1 MSLVEAI
8 ILGIVQGLTE
18 FLPVSSSGHI
28 ELVKAIQ
35 QTEIEE
41 DLLFTVFLHL
51 ATALSTAVVFR
62 KDLVAIFK
70 GILSFKWNDE
80 TKFAWFVFV
89 SMIPAALVGLFLKDQ
104 IEALFNKNVLLVGA
118 MLLVTGALLFISDRV
133 KSSQDKE
140 ISTGRSILMGI
151 VQAIAILPGISRSGS
166 TIVTGVLLGIPRNKA
181 ARFSFI
187 MVLPLILGAAAKS
200 FKDFMDMPAI
210 DQTAQPIFE
219 MSVGFVAAFVSGLF
233 AIKWMI
239 KLVEKSQLKWFAY
252 YCFVI
257 GISAVTYSL
266 VQS

>member
-35 QTEIEE
+35 QTELKE

-51 ATALSTAVVFR
+51 ATSLSTAVVFR
-62 KDLVAIFK
+62 KDLLEIFK
-70 GILSFKWNDE
+70 GVLSFKWNEE
-80 TKFAWFVFV
+80 TKFAWFVFI

-104 IEALFNKNVLLVGA
+104 IESLFDKNVLLVGA
-118 MLLVTGALLFISDRV
+118 MLLVTGVLLLVSDKVKNV
-133 KSSQDKE
+133 KSGELTTEKSA
-140 ISTGRSILMGI
+140 LMGV

-166 TIVTGVLLGIPRNKA
+166 TIVTGVLLGLPRNKA

-200 FKDFMDMPAI
+200 VKDFMDLSAV
-210 DQTAQPIFE
+210 DQESSPMFVMT
-219 MSVGFVAAFVSGLF
+219 MGFVAAFISGLF

-239 KLVEKSQLKWFAY
+239 KLVENSQLKWFAY
-252 YCFVI
+252 YCFVV
-257 GISAVTYSL
+257 GSAALVYSL
-266 VQS
+266 V

>member
-35 QTEIEE
+35 QTELKE

-62 KDLVAIFK
+62 KDLLDIIK
-70 GILSFKWNDE
+70 GVLSFKWNEE
-80 TKFAWFVFV
+80 TKFAWFVLI
-89 SMIPAALVGLFLKDQ
+89 SMIPAVFVGLYLEKE
-104 IEALFNKNVLLVGA
+104 IKTLFNENVLLVGA
-118 MLLVTGALLFISDRV
+118 MLLVTGVLLYISDKMKNV
-133 KSSQDKE
+133 KSE
-140 ISTGRSILMGI
+140 ELSTGKSVVMGI

-166 TIVTGVLLGIPRNKA
+166 TIVTGVLLGLPRNKA

-200 FKDFMDMPAI
+200 VKDFMELSGTG
-210 DQTAQPIFE
+210 QESSPIFV
-219 MSVGFVAAFVSGLF
+219 MSMGFVAAFISGLF

-239 KLVEKSQLKWFAY
+239 KLVENSQLKWFAY
-252 YCFVI
+252 YCFLVGSAAVI
-257 GISAVTYSL
+257 YSL
-266 VQS
+266 V

>member
-28 ELVKAIQ
+28 ELVKVIQ
-35 QTEIEE
+35 GTELEE

-51 ATALSTAVVFR
+51 ATALSTVVVFR
-62 KDLVAIFK
+62 KDLVEIFR
-70 GILSFKWNDE
+70 GVLTFKWNEE
-80 TKFAWFVFV
+80 TKFAWYVVV

-104 IEALFNKNVLLVGA
+104 IESLFDKNVLLVGS
-118 MLLVTGALLFISDRV
+118 MLLLTGILLYISDKV
-133 KSSQDKE
+133 KRDKGE
-140 ISTGRSILMGI
+140 TLSTGKSIVMGV
-151 VQAIAILPGISRSGS
+151 VQAISILPGISRSGS
-166 TIVTGVLLGIPRNKA
+166 TIVTGVLLGLPRTKA

-200 FKDFMDMPAI
+200 LKDFMDMPAV
-210 DQTAQPIFE
+210 DQASSPIFE
-219 MSVGFVAAFVSGLF
+219 MSMGFLVAFISGLF

-252 YCFVI
+252 YCFLV
-257 GISAVTYSL
+257 GSASVVYSL
-266 VQS
+266 V

>member
-35 QTEIEE
+35 QTELKE

-51 ATALSTAVVFR
+51 ATSLSTAVVFR
-62 KDLVAIFK
+62 KDLLEIFK
-70 GILSFKWNDE
+70 GVLSFKWNEE
-80 TKFAWFVFV
+80 TKFAWFVFI

-104 IEALFNKNVLLVGA
+104 IESLFDKNVLLVGA
-118 MLLVTGALLFISDRV
+118 MLLVTGVLLLVSDKVKNV
-133 KSSQDKE
+133 KSGE
-140 ISTGRSILMGI
+140 LTTGKSALMGV

-166 TIVTGVLLGIPRNKA
+166 TIVTGVLLGLPRNKA

-200 FKDFMDMPAI
+200 VKDFMDLSAV
-210 DQTAQPIFE
+210 DQESSPMFVMT
-219 MSVGFVAAFVSGLF
+219 MGFVAAFISGLF

-239 KLVEKSQLKWFAY
+239 KLVENSQLKWFAY
-252 YCFVI
+252 YCFVV
-257 GISAVTYSL
+257 GSAALVYSL
-266 VQS
+266 V

>member
-1 MSLVEAI
+1 MSLIEAI

-35 QTEIEE
+35 QTELEE

-62 KDLVAIFK
+62 KDLLEIFK
-70 GILSFKWNDE
+70 GVLSFKWNEE
-80 TKFAWFVFV
+80 TKFSWFVFV

-104 IEALFNKNVLLVGA
+104 IETLFDKNVLLVGA
-118 MLLVTGALLFISDRV
+118 MLLLTGLLLFISDRV
-133 KSSQDKE
+133 KDTKTSSL
-140 ISTGRSILMGI
+140 STGKSLLMGI

-166 TIVTGVLLGIPRNKA
+166 TIVTGVLLGLPRNKA

-200 FKDFMDMPAI
+200 IKDFMDMSATG
-210 DQTAQPIFE
+210 QETSPIFV
-219 MSVGFVAAFVSGLF
+219 MSMGFVAAFISGLF

-252 YCFVI
+252 YCFLVGSAAVI
-257 GISAVTYSL
+257 YSL
-266 VQS
+266 V

>member
-8 ILGIVQGLTE
+8 ILGIVQGFTE

-35 QTEIEE
+35 NTDIEE

-62 KDLVAIFK
+62 KDLIHIFK
-70 GILSFKWNDE
+70 GVLSFKWNEE
-80 TKFAWFVFV
+80 TKFAWFVFI

-104 IEALFNKNVLLVGA
+104 IESLFDKNVLLVGS
-118 MLLVTGALLFISDRV
+118 MLLVTGVLLFVSDKV
-133 KSSQDKE
+133 KTDKGE
-140 ISTGRSILMGI
+140 NLSTRKSVIMGI
-151 VQAIAILPGISRSGS
+151 IQAIAILPGISRSGS
-166 TIVTGVLLGIPRNKA
+166 TIVTGVLLGLPRNKA

-200 FKDFMDMPAI
+200 LKDFMDMSTV
-210 DQTAQPIFE
+210 DQAASPIFE
-219 MSVGFVAAFVSGLF
+219 MSMGFIAAFISGLF

-252 YCFVI
+252 YCFMVGGASVI
-257 GISAVTYSL
+257 YSF
-266 VQS
+266 V